1 MVYLALSVR
10 YEINPWGVIDS
21 VVACLLEQWKG
32 RDDSEPFSAAVH
44 AIIWTLWKSRNDAVF
59 NNHMVRPD
67 LVCQATIRDAT
78 EICKAYSI
86 KKRYTIRNGAGRT
99 MFCGAW
105 MAMPSCWMVEDNF
118 DGGIERRREQCVLG
132 MVIRDWRG
140 NFMVATAIH
149 KHVSYRSHVGGGI
162 GS

>member
-10 YEINPWGVIDS
+10 YEINPRGVIDS

-59 NNHMVRPD
+59 NNHMARPD

-78 EICKAYSI
+78 EICKAYI
-86 KKRYTIRNGAGRT
+86 KKRDTQFG
-99 MFCGAW
+99 
-105 MAMPSCWMVEDNF
+105 MVQV
-118 DGGIERRREQCVLG
+118 EQCSVVLG
-132 MVIRDWRG
+132 
-140 NFMVATAIH
+140 
-149 KHVSYRSHVGGGI
+149 
-162 GS
+162 